1 MVSTKSKPKLA
12 NDLLTLLAM
21 NTLEDRL
28 RFALKEAREKNTNP
42 SEKINQAWLSRQV
55 GISTAGI
62 TKWFNGGTQSL
73 EGENLIK
80 AAKALGVSAA
90 WLATGQGSI
99 YPDQRE
105 AASAPVFPRAAS
117 EDDYALI
124 PQYSTK
130 GSCGGGELNDHVEL
144 LGGLAFKRDWLKR
157 FGLKDTCAC
166 VIYACGSSMAPT
178 LDDGDVVL
186 LDCSSKELR
195 NGKIYALCIDGEVR
209 IKRVHI
215 NFGKITLVSDN
226 PDKLRYPDQEV
237 PADVELDVIGRGVW
251 QGGGL

>member
-1 MVSTKSKPKLA
+1 MSQPA
-12 NDLLTLLAM
+12 
-21 NTLEDRL
+21 
-28 RFALKEAREKNTNP
+28 FA
-42 SEKINQAWLSRQV
+42 KIE
-55 GISTAGI
+55 
-62 TKWFNGGTQSL
+62 NGGNTSFWVS
-73 EGENLIK
+73 I
-80 AAKALGVSAA
+80 AKALDTTPE
-90 WLATGQGSI
+90 WLQYGEG
-99 YPDQRE
+99 E
-105 AASAPVFPRAAS
+105 MVFDHTTQKRTYPRAPS
-117 EDDYALI
+117 EDEYALI

-157 FGLKDTCAC
+157 YGLKENSAC

-178 LDDGDVVL
+178 LSDGDVIL

-209 IKRVHI
+209 IKRVHV

-226 PDKLRYPDQEV
+226 QDKLRYPDQEV